1 MQNQNWNRAQ
11 GRIGLKKQIK
21 NLLITLLSFFL
32 FCSDLWAVDLNLH
45 LFPSYDY
52 QINNFLNESGAFAAN
67 LGLELA
73 PITIRERDKIFFS
86 GEFTYTGIP
95 VKGFPV
101 QNVLDGEASF
111 GYRFRINDRFA
122 AFGQAF
128 GGVWFYTPSEDL
140 KAHSVSG
147 LLFGGRAGAEYYISP
162 SFTAAAFAGYKCFYT
177 KPEPFFNNIQIGIGI
192 KYNLSRGLTGS
203 KAIVMEE
210 NEIQPLFP
218 VFFTHYSENPFGALS
233 FTNNE
238 ENDIYDVEVSV
249 FVDSYMTTPYVVYT
263 NPHIERNEAFDVSL
277 YSMFNENILDLL
289 QPKYSELEV
298 TVAYYSLGQKVT
310 NTFLMPL
317 TALNRNSMT
326 WEDDRR
332 AAAFVSGKDATAQ
345 RFARQVK
352 AAVRNNLRGD
362 IPQNIQY
369 AAAIFGALKSF
380 GINYVVD
387 PSSAFTDNVGTAD
400 VDFLQFP
407 YQTLLYHGGD
417 CDDLT
422 ILNCSLLEALG
433 IDTAFITIP
442 GHIFMAFDSGIP
454 VEKASSVRKG
464 YYIQAEGKLW
474 VPIEIT
480 LSQDTFSLAWSY
492 GAREWRSAGD
502 KALLLPLKEAWTI
515 YKPIS
520 VPGSDVV
527 IDIPDADTLV
537 RYFKEA
543 RYY

>member
-1 MQNQNWNRAQ
+1 MQIRSSNRNKT
-11 GRIGLKKQIK
+11 I
-21 NLLITLLSFFL
+21 ITLLASFL
-32 FCSDLWAVDLNLH
+32 LCSSLCAVDLSLH
-45 LFPSYDY
+45 LYPSYDY
-52 QINNFLNESGAFAAN
+52 QVDSFLNKAGGFGVN

-73 PITIRERDKIFFS
+73 PVTIRERDKIFFS

-95 VKGFPV
+95 VDGFPI
-101 QNVLDGEASF
+101 QNVFDGELGA

-128 GGVWFYTPSEDL
+128 GGVWFYTPSESL
-140 KAHSVSG
+140 KASSVSG
-147 LLFGGRAGAEYYISP
+147 LLFGGRAGAEYYLTP

-177 KPEPFFNNIQIGIGI
+177 KPEPLFNDIQFGLGI

-203 KAIVMEE
+203 KAITMEE
-210 NEIQPLFP
+210 NEVEPVFP
-218 VFFTHYSENPFGALS
+218 VFFTHYSENPFGYLA
-233 FTNNE
+233 FTNKE

-249 FVDSYMTTPYVVYT
+249 FVDSYMTSPYVVYT
-263 NPHIERNEAFDVSL
+263 NPHIERGEGFEVDVC
-277 YSMFNENILDLL
+277 SMFNENILDLL
-289 QPKYSELEV
+289 QPKYSEMEI
-298 TVAYYSLGQKVT
+298 TVSYYSLGSKVSSS
-310 NTFLMPL
+310 FILPL
-317 TALNRNSMT
+317 TALSRNSMT

-352 AAVRNNLRGD
+352 AAVRNNLRSD

-387 PSSAFTDNVGTAD
+387 PSSAFTDNIGTAA

-433 IDTAFITIP
+433 IETAFITVP
-442 GHIFMAFDSGIP
+442 GHIYMAFDSGIS
-454 VEKASSVRKG
+454 VEKFASLRKG
-464 YYIQAEGKLW
+464 YYIEANGKVW
-474 VPIEIT
+474 VPVEIT

-492 GAREWRSAGD
+492 GAREWRKAGND
-502 KALLLPLKEAWTI
+502 AAIYPLSEAWTL

-520 VPGSDVV
+520 VPGSDVA
-527 IDIPDADTLV
+527 IDIPDSDTLV